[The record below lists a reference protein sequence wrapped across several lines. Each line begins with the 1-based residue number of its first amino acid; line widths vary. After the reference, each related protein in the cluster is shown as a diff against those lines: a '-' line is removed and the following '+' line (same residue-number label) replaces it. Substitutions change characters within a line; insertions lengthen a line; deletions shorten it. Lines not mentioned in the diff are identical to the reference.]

1 MHPALPRKLDE
12 AKGEEKELKIW
23 EEKRANALTDV
34 IESIH
39 HTLRPSIQNHQ
50 STVEELLEYCKTLYG
65 SIGQNERMR
74 AYSNLNYIRLSS
86 CGSLQQ
92 YIIHFNN
99 AFEELTCTGA
109 SLPYGLILFW
119 FIEFINDD
127 EYCFWKASFKTK
139 IRELSDENL
148 EEGNWI
154 RQAQQELLEH
164 SQPIVHSH
172 PVTAVSVQG

>member
-1 MHPALPRKLDE
+1 MHPALPRKPDE

-23 EEKRANALTDV
+23 EEKQANALTDV

-39 HTLRPSIQNHQ
+39 HTLRPLIQNHQ

-65 SIGQNERMR
+65 SIGQNECMR
-74 AYSNLNYIRLSS
+74 AYSKLNYIHLSS
-86 CGSLQQ
+86 SGSLQQ

-119 FIEFINDD
+119 FIEFIDDD
-127 EYCFWKASFKTK
+127 EYHFWKESFKTK

-154 RQAQQELLEH
+154 RQAQQELLDRNINPTVEGKN
-164 SQPIVHSH
+164 SSTKCP
-172 PVTAVSVQG
+172 